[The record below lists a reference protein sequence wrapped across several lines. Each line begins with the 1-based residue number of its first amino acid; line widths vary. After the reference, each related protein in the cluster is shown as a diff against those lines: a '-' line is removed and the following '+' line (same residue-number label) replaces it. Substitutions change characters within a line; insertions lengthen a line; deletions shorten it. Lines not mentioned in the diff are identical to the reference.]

1 MLTPQIIFMNLSQM
15 TSSETLGFFI
25 VFLSF
30 QTNVL
35 RNFFPASASTVKNL
49 GIHFFPV
56 WMRVVWQ
63 LQRTQAK
70 LHCLEQELR
79 QSQRRATDAEAM
91 VQWLLVAVT
100 LMYQKDVF
108 LKYWYGI
115 NELK

>member
-30 QTNVL
+30 QANVL

-63 LQRTQAK
+63 QLQRTQQAK

-91 VQWLLVAVT
+91 VSGGR
-100 LMYQKDVF
+100 DVDVS
-108 LKYWYGI
+108 KRCI
-115 NELK
+115 